1 VALTEMQTL
10 VLWALFAKPDGASF
24 QKDIRPEV
32 TKPDREALV
41 KAGLITSEKRG
52 GSGLWLEVTD
62 KGWAWAAEHLDADL
76 PKRSTAGSAILQAW
90 LGRLKDF
97 MKARGFV
104 LADILGAQPSIGIL
118 QQQPQKTSHPP
129 LPEPPQ
135 RAPLD
140 HAAVRERIR
149 NAYLELTGSR
159 FNTRALLKDI
169 RANLNDIDR
178 ATLDETLKKMHLEEG
193 TTLSG
198 LNNPQELTEAIR
210 DAGLVFKG
218 EPMYVL
224 WITK

>member
-1 VALTEMQTL
+1 VALTEMRTL
-10 VLWALFAKPDGASF
+10 VLWALLAKPGGASF

-32 TKPDREALV
+32 KKPDREALV
-41 KAGLITSEKRG
+41 RAGLITSEKRG
-52 GSGLWLEVTD
+52 GSGFWLEVTD
-62 KGWAWAAEHLDADL
+62 KGWAWAADHLDADL

-90 LGRLKDF
+90 LGRLTAF

-104 LADILGAQPSIGIL
+104 LADILGAQPSAGIP
-118 QQQPQKTSHPP
+118 QQ
-129 LPEPPQ
+129 PPQ

-140 HAAVRERIR
+140 YAAVRERIR

-169 RANLNDIDR
+169 RAKLNDIDR

-198 LNNPQELTEAIR
+198 LNNPQELTQTIR